1 MIDHVSIAAR
11 DLARSFAFYER
22 ALAPLGD
29 AKLVVRE
36 RAIGFGK
43 SHSEL
48 WLNLRENL
56 PAVSLASGAHVAFR
70 ARNPQAFNAFHAAAL
85 AGGGTD
91 TGRGS
96 WLGQGL
102 FRSTDGGLTWLDP
115 VGAPNAALLD
125 VAFSPAW
132 H

>member
-91 TGRGS
+91 G
-96 WLGQGL
+96 
-102 FRSTDGGLTWLDP
+102 
-115 VGAPNAALLD
+115 GAPGRRPYGAGPTSTAPPSC
-125 VAFSPAW
+125 AISKAIASRR
-132 H
+132 